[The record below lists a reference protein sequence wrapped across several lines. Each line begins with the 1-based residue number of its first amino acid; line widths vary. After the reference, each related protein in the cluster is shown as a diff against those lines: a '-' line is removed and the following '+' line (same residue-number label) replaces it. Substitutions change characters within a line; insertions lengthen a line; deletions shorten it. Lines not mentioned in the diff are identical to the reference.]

1 MIGRNRQYEHFIRE
15 LAARMLRHNPH
26 LLAVKFF
33 PAAKAGDDGV
43 DEPTI
48 LAYGVYG
55 SANGVRRVGN
65 NPSDA
70 NQGRAKTGQSS
81 PVTPEAI

>member
-1 MIGRNRQYEHFIRE
+1 MIGRNRQYEHFVRE

-33 PAAKAGDDGV
+33 PAANAGDDGV
-43 DEPTI
+43 DEPKVP
-48 LAYGVYG
+48 AYGVYG
-55 SANGVRRVGN
+55 SANGVRPIEN

-70 NQGRAKTGQSS
+70 DQERSKTGQLS